1 MSKKEK
7 RKRKRERERVDRT
20 RLRDGERRND
30 LGECERNDAKREEDR
45 RWRKRQR
52 RRALRERRKG
62 GREREKKK
70 ERERCFSPERTA
82 RRMSRTRGY
91 RGTEETGLRPN
102 MIIELGE
109 RCERS
114 TL

>member
-1 MSKKEK
+1 MENVRETTNERMNGEEKTEEERGREDGRGERRGGEKE
-7 RKRKRERERVDRT
+7 RERERC
-20 RLRDGERRND
+20 L
-30 LGECERNDAKREEDR
+30 
-45 RWRKRQR
+45 
-52 RRALRERRKG
+52 
-62 GREREKKK
+62 
-70 ERERCFSPERTA
+70 SPERTA

-91 RGTEETGLRPN
+91 RGTEETGPRPN